1 MHLKDLK
8 DKSPKQLLSQAEE
21 LGVEDGIPYEDDL
34 YLDVVIVPDGRIHV
48 LDEDELK
55 SAYDRKEVSKEEYE
69 MAYRVANKIIEKGKN
84 RYNKRRIK
92 TNIIRKKI
100 YSFYRCNGNGNGTCP
115 NL

>member
-84 RYNKRRIK
+84 
-92 TNIIRKKI
+92 KKYLDELTKFTTKYLKI
-100 YSFYRCNGNGNGTCP
+100 LRGDKDV
-115 NL
+115 L